1 MNIKDRP
8 FRFVFLVSAVTL
20 VATVAIMAIAQYG
33 FGLILY
39 WLSPI
44 GAIALIGYVVG
55 GIFALF
61 EWLMVEDV

>member
-8 FRFVFLVSAVTL
+8 FRFVFLVSAMVL
-20 VATVAIMAIAQYG
+20 VVTVAVMAIAQFG

-39 WLSPI
+39 WVSPI
-44 GAIALIGYVVG
+44 AAIALIGYVVG

-61 EWLMVEDV
+61 EWLMVEDL